1 MECNGPGSSENRS
14 RPIRIVLAIALAL
27 APFVAA
33 LIRFTQTGTDT
44 GYFWV
49 ALGAFLGALT
59 VMLIG
64 RAGTQSKNVVF
75 RLAAVA
81 FLVSTLLAVLAARL
95 LGAKAAFDG
104 VLVNSAELVERT
116 WRVWAARHH
125 LDAEKVIA
133 VAHGRRTVETVGI
146 LAPHLAVDA
155 EVAALESSE
164 MITSEGVY
172 EIPGARELLE
182 KLPSE
187 RWAVVTSGIRAVAEF
202 RIRLTGLPM
211 PSVMICAEDLSRGKP
226 DPEGYLTAALR
237 LGRASKD
244 CIVIEDAPAGI
255 EAAHNAGMRV
265 IAIAATYPADQLS
278 AADLVVERL
287 IDLTAV
293 WKPNYGVIELNGRPA
308 SIQ

>member
-1 MECNGPGSSENRS
+1 VTSTRS
-14 RPIRIVLAIALAL
+14 LRCKAILFDL
-27 APFVAA
+27 
-33 LIRFTQTGTDT
+33 
-44 GYFWV
+44 
-49 ALGAFLGALT
+49 
-59 VMLIG
+59 
-64 RAGTQSKNVVF
+64 
-75 RLAAVA
+75 
-81 FLVSTLLAVLAARL
+81 
-95 LGAKAAFDG
+95 DG

-116 WRVWAARHH
+116 WRVWAARHQ

-133 VAHGRRTVETVGI
+133 VAHGRRTIETVRI
-146 LAPHLAVDA
+146 IAPQLNVDA

-182 KLPSE
+182 MLPSE

-202 RIRLTGLPM
+202 RIRYTGLPM

-237 LGRASKD
+237 LDQPPKN

-265 IAIAATYPADQLS
+265 IAIAATYPADQLQ

-287 IDLTAV
+287 IDLSVV
-293 WKPNYGVIELNGRPA
+293 WNPNEAVIEVNGRA
-308 SIQ
+308 SLVQ